1 VGSISNAPKPLLVSR
16 LWAAR
21 NHTGEKVHLE
31 FINRK
36 VPGHLGSLPS
46 VVMEKQGGMRLRS
59 SKIPRL
65 VAGLMLVALV
75 GAACGEA
82 NGTGGANDSGSDA
95 LAGEIAIDGSSTVF
109 PIAQAVAEDFQIENP
124 DVKVSVGFAG
134 TGGGFEAFCAGD
146 TQISNASRAI
156 EEEEAACLDD
166 AGIDYT
172 EFQIGV
178 DGLAV
183 VTNPN
188 TDWVDCM
195 TFEEMAAIYAP
206 GSEVTTWSE
215 VNPEWPDTEIKI
227 YGPDPDSGTYDYFA
241 EEVADPDAEEPA
253 TRDDMTQSADD
264 NVLVQ
269 GVAGDEGS
277 IGYFGFAY
285 FQENSDTI
293 KDLQVDAG
301 DGCVE
306 PTAETVTANEYPL
319 SRPLFFYVAN
329 DAMSSPEV
337 AAFVEYWVSN
347 AAEYATAVGY
357 VEAPEDAAS
366 AAEEAL
372 SGLSG

>member
-1 VGSISNAPKPLLVSR
+1 M
-16 LWAAR
+16 
-21 NHTGEKVHLE
+21 
-31 FINRK
+31 F
-36 VPGHLGSLPS
+36 
-46 VVMEKQGGMRLRS
+46 
-59 SKIPRL
+59 
-65 VAGLMLVALV
+65 VALV

-82 NGTGGANDSGSDA
+82 NTAGDTGSGGSDGEA
-95 LAGEIAIDGSSTVF
+95 LTGEVAIDGSSTVF

-146 TQISNASRAI
+146 TQVSTASRAI
-156 EEEEAACLDD
+156 EEDEAACLDD
-166 AGIDYT
+166 AGIGYT

-195 TFEEMAAIYAP
+195 TIEEMAAIYAP
-206 GSEVTTWSE
+206 GSTVTKWSE
-215 VNPEWPDTEIKI
+215 VNPEWPDTEIQI

-241 EEVADPDAEEPA
+241 EEVADPESEEPA

-285 FQENSDTI
+285 FQENSDKL
-293 KDLQVDAG
+293 KDILVDAG
-301 DGCVE
+301 SGCIE
-306 PTAETVTANEYPL
+306 PTADTVKANEYPL
-319 SRPLFFYVAN
+319 SRPLYFYVAN
-329 DAMSSPEV
+329 DAMDSPEV
-337 AAFVEYWVSN
+337 ASFVEYWVTN

-366 AAEEAL
+366 TAEEAL

>member
-1 VGSISNAPKPLLVSR
+1 MIGSINRASR
-16 LWAAR
+16 LAVAM
-21 NHTGEKVHLE
+21 
-31 FINRK
+31 
-36 VPGHLGSLPS
+36 LG
-46 VVMEKQGGMRLRS
+46 
-59 SKIPRL
+59 I
-65 VAGLMLVALV
+65 ALLGV
-75 GAACGEA
+75 ACGEA
-82 NGTGGANDSGSDA
+82 NGVGGGEGGGGDA
-95 LAGEIAIDGSSTVF
+95 LSGEIAIDGSSTVF

-146 TQISNASRAI
+146 TEISTASRAI
-156 EEEEAACLDD
+156 EDEEAQCLED

-172 EFQIGV
+172 EFQIAV
-178 DGLAV
+178 DGLAI

-195 TFEEMAAIYAP
+195 TFEELATIYAP
-206 GSEVTTWSE
+206 DSKVRTWSE
-215 VNPEWPDTEIKI
+215 VNPDWPATEIQI
-227 YGPDPDSGTYDYFA
+227 YGPDPDSGTYDYLA

-285 FQENSDTI
+285 FEENADKL
-293 KDLQVDAG
+293 KDIAIDNG
-301 DGCVE
+301 ETGCVR
-306 PTAETVTANEYPL
+306 PSVETVKANEYPL

-329 DAMSSPEV
+329 SAMDSPEV
-337 AAFVEYWVSN
+337 ATFVEYWISN

-357 VEAPEDAAS
+357 IEAPQEAAL

-372 SGLSG
+372 SGL